1 MKFSIVPIVAIV
13 TKFDKFLLETEKK
26 LEEGEEV
33 DDDKLEELA
42 VVEAEK
48 LFKQHYEKPLLNM
61 QHPPRAVVTLSE
73 GEIAWCAK
81 LHRV

>member
-1 MKFSIVPIVAIV
+1 MAIV
-13 TKFDKFLLETEKK
+13 TKFDKFLLEMQQK
-26 LEEGEEV
+26 LEEEAEEEGGEV
-33 DDDKLEELA
+33 DDDELEKLA
-42 VVEAEK
+42 VIEADKRFE
-48 LFKQHYEKPLLNM
+48 QHYEKPLLSM